1 MENKKIDDKNHLSET
16 SLEHVRYFL
25 HYTVSGIAPCSTIV
39 LNSLNWILYDEVS
52 KRKSIS
58 IHDLSLS
65 MHKSVEAISF
75 LMEELV
81 AHKLIMLDVVT
92 HDAWILMRSRLCI
105 EHKDK
110 NSAYDGS
117 TIKIVN
123 ANEPETRDIVTVA
136 IL

>member
-1 MENKKIDDKNHLSET
+1 MENIKIDDMKYLSET
-16 SLEHVRYFL
+16 SLEYVRYFL
-25 HYTVSGIAPCSTIV
+25 HYTVSGIAPCSNIV

-58 IHDLSLS
+58 IHALSLI
-65 MHKSVEAISF
+65 MHKPVEAISF

-92 HDAWILMRSRLCI
+92 HDAFILMRSRSCI
-105 EHKDK
+105 EQNDD
-110 NSAYDGS
+110 NSAYDCS
-117 TIKIVN
+117 TIKMVN